1 MQTQQGEISVKGRIV
16 NVPAI
21 SIDGRTVVI
30 NGRWLRSATV
40 HDEEWLDG
48 EPIKQPGRFVDAL
61 RNHQSKPDIFSFAAA
76 EPESEPR
83 FSGHIEWDN
92 VAVIR
97 TESYAAW
104 WSSLSQE
111 SRRNVRLAEKRGATV
126 KVVPFDDKLVAG
138 IKGIYDET
146 PVRQGRRFWHYGK
159 DLETVRKEN
168 STYLERS
175 EFIGAFVK
183 DELIGFIKMVYIGK
197 MARVM
202 QILSKNQ
209 HFDKRP
215 ANALIAKAVEICG
228 QKGMSYFAYC
238 RYVYGNKRNS
248 SVTEFKRRNGFEE
261 FRFPRYY
268 FPLTL
273 KGKIALRLGLHLGV
287 RSLIPEP
294 VVEKLLAIRAWSYA
308 RFSAQDVS
316 RQHGRPSKEQAA
328 PVAD

>member
-1 MQTQQGEISVKGRIV
+1 MQTKEGEISVKGKAV
-16 NVPAI
+16 KVPVV
-21 SIDGRTVVI
+21 SIDGRTVI
-30 NGRWLRSATV
+30 FNGRWLKFATI

-48 EPIKQPGRFVDAL
+48 EPIKQPGRYVDAL

-97 TESYAAW
+97 TESYANW
-104 WSSLSQE
+104 WKSLSQE
-111 SRRNVRLAEKRGATV
+111 SRRNVRIAEKRGATV

-159 DLETVRKEN
+159 DFETVKKEN

-175 EFIGAFVK
+175 EFIGAFVN

-197 MARVM
+197 MARIM

-215 ANALIAKAVEICG
+215 ANAMIAKAVEVCS

-273 KGKIALRLGLHLGV
+273 KGRIALRLGLHLGV
-287 RSLIPEP
+287 RNWIPEP

-308 RFSAQDVS
+308 KFSAQAASGPGV
-316 RQHGRPSKEQAA
+316 RPSNEQPAA
-328 PVAD
+328 VVD